1 MQIRLDGPKNRGK
14 NRFYCLISLDIFI
27 LSSHYEGMPY
37 SLLEAMSMGIP
48 AVGTD
53 VIGIKDL
60 IIHGETGFLVREGDQ
75 GELANAVIKLIENPE
90 TLSFFSVN
98 AKNRASKDFNFE
110 EGIKNYESFYNS
122 LNLGTT

>member
-1 MQIRLDGPKNRGK
+1 M
-14 NRFYCLISLDIFI
+14 FDIFI

-60 IIHGETGFLVREGDQ
+60 IVHGQTGFLVREEDH
-75 GELANAVIKLIENPE
+75 EDLANAVIKLIENPKM
-90 TLSFFSVN
+90 LSFFSLN
-98 AKNRASKDFNFE
+98 AKTRADNNFNFE
-110 EGIKNYESFYNS
+110 EGIKNYQNFYIS
-122 LNLGTT
+122 LNLGIT